1 MMQVTKSDEENC
13 TFDFIDQPF
22 CPSFNAC
29 RDWLINH
36 EKNIN
41 KNKRI
46 RTSSIKNINFNQTWD
61 NLKQQPKYQLKKM
74 ILRKDKNKKESPNW
88 NQKSHTTNRFSKFHW
103 YTTQNFI
110 FIVKNIKRIKIR
122 YKSVKKLT
130 KNNNR
135 WNSQARMNRNPNSCG
150 KGGRAHV
157 DVIADGGDLLVGLL
171 VDPVG
176 ANLVQDLVHCSS
188 LRAEKSN
195 SQPKKFQRRWRA
207 KRTIFPFLCIFVI
220 VLHLNPLH

>member
-61 NLKQQPKYQLKKM
+61 NLKQQPKYQLKKN
-74 ILRKDKNKKESPNW
+74 DFE
-88 NQKSHTTNRFSKFHW
+88 
-103 YTTQNFI
+103 
-110 FIVKNIKRIKIR
+110 KR
-122 YKSVKKLT
+122 
-130 KNNNR
+130 
-135 WNSQARMNRNPNSCG
+135 
-150 KGGRAHV
+150 
-157 DVIADGGDLLVGLL
+157 
-171 VDPVG
+171 
-176 ANLVQDLVHCSS
+176 
-188 LRAEKSN
+188 
-195 SQPKKFQRRWRA
+195 
-207 KRTIFPFLCIFVI
+207 
-220 VLHLNPLH
+220 